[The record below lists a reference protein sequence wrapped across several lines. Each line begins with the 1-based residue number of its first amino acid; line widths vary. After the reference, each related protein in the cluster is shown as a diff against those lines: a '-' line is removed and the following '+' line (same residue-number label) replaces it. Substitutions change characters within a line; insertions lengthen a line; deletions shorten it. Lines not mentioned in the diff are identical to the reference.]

1 MSAGN
6 YNIKAEQGVDF
17 TLTMHYEDGNGSA
30 IDLTTYSAKMHVR
43 RSHDNSA
50 LLLKLTSSG
59 SDDDETDYNGD
70 IQLDGGT
77 DAANS
82 TDNVGKIVLTISDG
96 VMSTVPAGKHVY
108 DLEITNSSGTRTRLL
123 QGRFEVSR
131 EVTR

>member
-1 MSAGN
+1 MPAGI

-17 TLTMHYEDGNGSA
+17 SLTMHYEDGDGNA
-30 IDLTTYSAKMHVR
+30 IDLTSYSAKMHVR
-43 RSHDNSA
+43 KSLDDNST
-50 LLLKLTSSG
+50 LLKFTSAG
-59 SDDDETDYNGD
+59 TDGEDTDSDGH

-77 DAANS
+77 DASNT
-82 TDNVGKIVLTISDG
+82 TDNVGKIVVTASDG

-108 DLEITNSSGTRTRLL
+108 DLELRDSSGTKTRLL

>member
-1 MSAGN
+1 MAAGK

-43 RSHDNSA
+43 KSLDDTST
-50 LLLKLTSSG
+50 LLKLTSAG
-59 SDDDETDYNGD
+59 TDGEDTDSDGH

-77 DAANS
+77 DASNT
-82 TDNVGKIVLTISDG
+82 TDNVGKIVITIGDG

-108 DLEITNSSGTRTRLL
+108 DLEIIDSSGTKTRLL
-123 QGRFEVSR
+123 EGRFEVSR